1 MTNQPLP
8 IRPGEK
14 VGIMCPAGFMPKERT
29 NACVQ
34 QLKEWGFNAVLG
46 QTLHSSSTNYFSG
59 TDQER
64 AEDLQRMLDDDSIR
78 TILFGRGGYGM
89 TRIIDRLDFTAFLKH
104 PKWIA
109 GYSDITVLLAHLYT
123 RYGIAALHSP
133 MAGAFQDYPND
144 EIYLPRL
151 RELITGGAM
160 NYTVATDRQNRP
172 GEAVGTLLGGNLAL
186 FTHLIGSNSF
196 PDTRG
201 AILFLEDVGEQLYNI
216 DRMLRQLKRGGY
228 LDGLSGVV
236 FGGFTECKDTEP
248 PFGQDFQQILE
259 SIVREY
265 EFPVCYDFPVSHTE
279 RNYPLKY
286 GVRCRLTVSANSVSL
301 QEIVD

>member
-1 MTNQPLP
+1 
-8 IRPGEK
+8 
-14 VGIMCPAGFMPKERT
+14 
-29 NACVQ
+29 
-34 QLKEWGFNAVLG
+34 
-46 QTLHSSSTNYFSG
+46 
-59 TDQER
+59 
-64 AEDLQRMLDDDSIR
+64 
-78 TILFGRGGYGM
+78 
-89 TRIIDRLDFTAFLKH
+89 
-104 PKWIA
+104 
-109 GYSDITVLLAHLYT
+109 
-123 RYGIAALHSP
+123 
-133 MAGAFQDYPND
+133 
-144 EIYLPRL
+144 
-151 RELITGGAM
+151 M

-186 FTHLIGSNSF
+186 FAHLVGSNSF

-228 LDGLSGVV
+228 LDGLSGVM

-248 PFGQDFQQILE
+248 PFGQDFEQILE

-265 EFPVCYDFPVSHTE
+265 EFPVCYNFPVSHTE

-301 QEIVD
+301 QEIVE